1 MLKQG
6 DYKQVVIPT
15 NKEAED
21 FEQKMQMKSLILASF
36 FYARHQGKGGNDSV
50 DNFFVYAKKLEEK
63 QPDQFGFK
71 SALGSS
77 FMCTSD
83 TLLQLI

>member
-1 MLKQG
+1 
-6 DYKQVVIPT
+6 
-15 NKEAED
+15 
-21 FEQKMQMKSLILASF
+21 MQIKSLILASF

-63 QPDQFGFK
+63 QPDKFGFK

-83 TLLQLI
+83 TLLQLIQTDEQILKRIVNDLYESTKNI